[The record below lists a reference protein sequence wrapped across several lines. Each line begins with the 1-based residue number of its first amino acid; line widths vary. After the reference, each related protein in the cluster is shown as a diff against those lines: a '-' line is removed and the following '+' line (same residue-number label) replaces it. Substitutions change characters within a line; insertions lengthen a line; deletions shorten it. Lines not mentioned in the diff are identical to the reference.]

1 MADEKKGLNSNV
13 ELVLGDYKTAV
24 KKLALPLMMSMF
36 LMMAYNLADSIW
48 VSGLGSDALA
58 AIGFITPLFMI
69 IIGLGNGIGAGT
81 NSLIARYIGSKCY
94 DQANNTA
101 VHGLFLTVVISVVG
115 AIFMYIALPSILIWM
130 GAAHDLEFSLEYGYI
145 IFTFM
150 IVFLFNHVCTA
161 ILRSEGDVKRAMYAT
176 ATTAIINII
185 LDPIMIYVLGFGIR
199 GAAYA
204 TVISASLSCIILSYW
219 ILYKKDTYL
228 NVTLRNFKYKRSII
242 KRILNVTIPA
252 STENLISSI
261 LMISIN
267 LILTISA
274 GTMAVAT
281 YTATMRLIQL
291 GGIPLIGFS
300 TALLTIIG
308 AAYGARNIQKIKDA
322 YRYTI
327 KLGLITT
334 TIMVVVFLIFAP
346 DISMIFA
353 YGESSNIAPQIASAI
368 RILVFLI
375 YSVALG
381 NISAMLYQGL
391 GRGTTSLTLTII
403 RALICE
409 IILAYLFAIVMH
421 MGEFGV
427 YLGLVIGG
435 IIGGFI
441 SITWAMVSIRRL
453 IRDYTPDPMIV
464 DEIK

>member
-1 MADEKKGLNSNV
+1 
-13 ELVLGDYKTAV
+13 
-24 KKLALPLMMSMF
+24 
-36 LMMAYNLADSIW
+36 
-48 VSGLGSDALA
+48 
-58 AIGFITPLFMI
+58 
-69 IIGLGNGIGAGT
+69 
-81 NSLIARYIGSKCY
+81 
-94 DQANNTA
+94 
-101 VHGLFLTVVISVVG
+101 
-115 AIFMYIALPSILIWM
+115 
-130 GAAHDLEFSLEYGYI
+130 
-145 IFTFM
+145 
-150 IVFLFNHVCTA
+150 
-161 ILRSEGDVKRAMYAT
+161 
-176 ATTAIINII
+176 
-185 LDPIMIYVLGFGIR
+185 
-199 GAAYA
+199 
-204 TVISASLSCIILSYW
+204 
-219 ILYKKDTYL
+219 
-228 NVTLRNFKYKRSII
+228 
-242 KRILNVTIPA
+242 
-252 STENLISSI
+252 
-261 LMISIN
+261 MISIN

-274 GTMAVAT
+274 GTTAVAT

-308 AAYGARNIQKIKDA
+308 AAYGACNVQKIKDA

-441 SITWAMVSIRRL
+441 SVTWAMVSIRRL
-453 IRDYTPDPMIV
+453 IRDYRPDPMIV